1 MDLLKTLEVKNGD
14 KYKGNTLT
22 SFRIDYGNLLEKYK
36 TIWNEIEDSKNTE
49 LNALPLW
56 PIYDEDKNIRW

>member
-22 SFRIDYGNLLEKYK
+22 SFRIDYENLLEKYK

-49 LNALPLW
+49 LNALPL
-56 PIYDEDKNIRW
+56 